1 MKNWTSN
8 DFRDWVGGLKTPQTL
23 TDSLRQEIADKFE
36 AIVDHPEHI
45 LAIDFDLTI
54 CMSDYPKLGKQRL
67 NAGYV
72 IRKLFDEGFGIVINT
87 CREGHALSDAMHWL
101 KEHDIPYH
109 YINCN
114 FPHLIEKYGA
124 DCRKISAD
132 MYIDDKG
139 VEPLPEWD
147 RIYDIIT
154 KKFNQYNRRS

>member
-1 MKNWTSN
+1 MKNKNSTQIRSYMN
-8 DFRDWVGGLKTPQTL
+8 ILKG
-23 TDSLRQEIADKFE
+23 
-36 AIVDHPEHI
+36 I

-54 CMSDYPKLGKQRL
+54 CMSDYPKLGNERF
-67 NAGYV
+67 NAGYT
-72 IRKLFDEGFGIVINT
+72 IRKLVEEGYGVVINT
-87 CREGHALSDAMHWL
+87 CREGLHLASAIEWL
-101 KEHDIPYH
+101 HEHNIPYH

-147 RIYDIIT
+147 KIYDIIT
-154 KKFNQYNRRS
+154 KKFNQ